1 MLNTIVICSISQ
13 LTHILSKMLSRNFS
27 NSLFAQ
33 FARQNGN
40 VNVVQSFA
48 IIFRNSTIIKRI
60 IVILEGKATI
70 ELTLHTITKIS
81 ILSIP
86 SILGVSIFNLNCG
99 ALGLISCHS
108 LQCLIQCRIV
118 MESINVFLCA
128 SQSSFA

>member
-81 ILSIP
+81 ILSIQVY
-86 SILGVSIFNLNCG
+86 L
-99 ALGLISCHS
+99 A
-108 LQCLIQCRIV
+108 
-118 MESINVFLCA
+118 
-128 SQSSFA
+128 